1 MPPLDKDEQPRY
13 KNALVTT
20 FAVIGFIII
29 CICINAALSPG
40 SVTPPDP
47 DIISNNPT
55 TLPTQLPTTNP
66 PTPIITVRPQQTP
79 TSFIYLNYS
88 LNSIAYR
95 MGIPKDDVLE
105 NIYVTHETNYVC
117 TKYVTDKSP
126 CSNEEFQLYY
136 TNYVLDPSQDGAMD
150 NIITTIKRQTAN
162 PDDQARIAISMVQQI
177 PYDSDKSKQLTENT
191 KVRYP
196 YQVIYENK
204 GICSEKLLLLA
215 ALLRKLDFGVVLFH
229 FEPEKHMT
237 IGIRSPAQYAYV
249 NSGYAFVETTSPSIP
264 TDAMGQYTQ
273 PQQQLTSIPIVYLIN
288 EGRSM
293 DSISHE
299 YNDNIRLKQIEAM
312 GKELPEEYY
321 YEWKNFTIEYNL
333 RYT

>member
-55 TLPTQLPTTNP
+55 TLPTQLPTTTP

-204 GICSEKLLLLA
+204 GICSEKSLLLA